1 MPNRLVHHE
10 WMANPP
16 QKKRHH
22 HTPAAYLRGFTDSGG
37 RVFAWRKDAPE
48 TTLHTLP
55 EEIGFE
61 KYYYSQLRPDGGR
74 DNNTLEDFFST
85 VEAPWPPLVERL
97 SKRKEKADDFLSL
110 IEFLMLQRVRG
121 PATRDA
127 VELRLAEAV
136 KLEMRIMDE
145 AGQLPPRPKG
155 LELDQIEVSID
166 PHMSLHA
173 FKDMLAGFARVVDAC
188 VFQVLHNQT
197 SIDFITSDNPVMVL
211 DPRVPEAR
219 MQPYQLRRDLAS
231 IELLFPLTSRMML
244 RGVAGLRFAPGGVT
258 HHTVN
263 SDPQVKRANRL
274 SARFA
279 YKAVF
284 ASNPGIAP
292 LVAKH
297 AAHSPV
303 PLFERVRVGDEGY
316 FTITRSVWGPRPVKP
331 KWNDRT
337 TK

>member
-1 MPNRLVHHE
+1 MS
-10 WMANPP
+10 NPP

-22 HTPAAYLRGFTDSGG
+22 HTPAAYLRGFTDRGG

-48 TTLHTLP
+48 TTLHVLP

-61 KYYYSQLRPDGGR
+61 KYYYSQPLPDGGR

-85 VEAPWPPLVERL
+85 VETPWPPLVERL
-97 SKRKEKADDFLSL
+97 AARKEKSDDFLRL

-136 KLEMRIMDE
+136 KAEMRLMDA
-145 AGQLPPRPKG
+145 AGELPPRPEG
-155 LELDQIEVSID
+155 LDLDQIEVSID

-188 VFQVLHNQT
+188 TFQVLHNQT
-197 SIDFITSDNPVMVL
+197 AIDFVTSDNPVMVL
-211 DPRVPEAR
+211 DPDVPETR
-219 MQPYQLRRDLAS
+219 MQPYQLRRDLSS

-244 RGVAGLRFAPGGVT
+244 RGVPGLRLAPGGVT
-258 HHTVN
+258 HHTLVA
-263 SDPQVKRANRL
+263 DKHVKRANRL
-274 SARFA
+274 AVRFG

-284 ASNPGIAP
+284 ASSSDFAP

-303 PLFERVRVGDEGY
+303 PMFERVDVEGEGF

-331 KWNDRT
+331 KWTDRT